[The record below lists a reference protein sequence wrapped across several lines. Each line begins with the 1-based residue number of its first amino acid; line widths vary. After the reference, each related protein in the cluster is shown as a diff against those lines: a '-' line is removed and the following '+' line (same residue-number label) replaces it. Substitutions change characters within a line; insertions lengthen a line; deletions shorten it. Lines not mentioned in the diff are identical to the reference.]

1 MVKLPDSLRP
11 GVFVH
16 TCVVRAGAQGG
27 GLRRAA
33 LAGQAAPGAPAGP
46 VLVRGAEDLA
56 PFGEGTALYEMG
68 LAALAAGAPPS
79 GPPPRG
85 RITPPPSRPWPPRR
99 GWGCW

>member
-56 PFGEGTALYEMG
+56 PYPHVGC
-68 LAALAAGAPPS
+68 AASPAELRQLLCPDG
-79 GPPPRG
+79 
-85 RITPPPSRPWPPRR
+85 
-99 GWGCW
+99 